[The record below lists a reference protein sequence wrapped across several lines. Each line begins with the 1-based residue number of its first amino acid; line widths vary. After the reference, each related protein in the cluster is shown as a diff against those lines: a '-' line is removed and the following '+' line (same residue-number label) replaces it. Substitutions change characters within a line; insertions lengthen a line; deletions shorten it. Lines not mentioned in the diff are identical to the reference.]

1 LLKESCIIHGNQST
15 SNMSWDIPHF
25 ILIIIIKS
33 NCTRKDD
40 DYARILEESSF

>member
-33 NCTRKDD
+33 TTVIAHAKTMTTH
-40 DYARILEESSF
+40 EF